1 MPTYLRIGR
10 APALALAAGALL
22 MSSQAGLSQANGDD
36 DVDEEELPFD
46 EAQLYFELNHTD
58 GDLGIHGLI
67 DGDAWKSLEIEGPE
81 GPNEQLLMNVWIRGA
96 LRRQG
101 MTEIFFESDEPG
113 FDELSPA
120 RFFARFPAGIYEFE
134 GITLEDEVLEA
145 ELRLSHVMPGPPGG
159 VKVNGMNSARNC
171 DATLPVVNE
180 PVTLDWNPVTR
191 SHPGIGTPNVGVTVL
206 SYEVVGEIER
216 EGKTPEVLVFSA
228 LLPRSV
234 TEFVFPESFTGLVE
248 DEMKFEI
255 VTKLTNG
262 NQTAVESCFEI
273 E

>member
-1 MPTYLRIGR
+1 MSTRYPQIGR
-10 APALALAAGALL
+10 AAAVAVSATILALT
-22 MSSQAGLSQANGDD
+22 SQAGMGQQGDND
-36 DVDEEELPFD
+36 DDEEELPFD
-46 EAQLYFELNHTD
+46 EAHLYFELNDTD

-101 MTEIFFESDEPG
+101 MTEIFFESDEPS

-120 RFFARFPAGIYEFE
+120 QFFKRFPAGVYEIE
-134 GITLEDEVLEA
+134 AITLEGEELEGEVQ
-145 ELRLSHVMPGPPGG
+145 LSHAMPGPPGG
-159 VKVNGMNSARNC
+159 IKVNGRNSARNC
-171 DATLPVVNE
+171 DAALPVVSE
-180 PVTLDWNPVTR
+180 PVTLDWNAVTK
-191 SHPGIGTPNVGVTVL
+191 SHPTIGRPNVGVTVL

-216 EGKTPEVLVFSA
+216 EGSNPEVLVFSA
-228 LLPRSV
+228 LLPRNV
-234 TEFVFPESFTGLVE
+234 TEFVFPESFTALVE

>member
-1 MPTYLRIGR
+1 MTRYPKIGKV
-10 APALALAAGALL
+10 AALAAGASALL
-22 MSSQAGLSQANGDD
+22 MTAHAGVGQEA
-36 DVDEEELPFD
+36 PFD

-58 GDLGIHGLI
+58 GDLGFHGLI
-67 DGDAWKSLEIEGPE
+67 DGDAWKSLEIEGPD
-81 GPNEQLLMNVWIRGA
+81 EQLLMNVWIRNN

-101 MTEIFFESDEPG
+101 MTEIFFESDEPS

-120 RFFARFPAGIYEFE
+120 QFFNRFPEGIYEVE
-134 GITLEDEVLEA
+134 GITLDDEELEA
-145 ELRLSHVMPGPPGG
+145 EIRISHVMPGPPGG
-159 VKVNGMNSARNC
+159 IKVNGQASAANC
-171 DATLPVVNE
+171 DATLPVVSE
-180 PVTLDWNPVTR
+180 PVTLDWNAVTK
-191 SHPGIGTPNVGVTVL
+191 SHPTIGRPNVNVTVR

-216 EGKTPEVLVFSA
+216 EHGTPEVLVFSA

-234 TEFVFPESFTGLVE
+234 TEFEFPESFTALADG
-248 DEMKFEI
+248 EMKFEI